1 MALREAAVAE
11 FLVGFLAGPEG
22 PDALPVIGEDAR
34 RLASVWALE
43 LENDEQA
50 GDLIETLRSLYAPLR
65 LIGLGDRQRQIKLEG
80 VRRMIRIMQRDAFV
94 LESGNHAPHLSGLSM
109 RISEL
114 KSCAMHEIRAIQP
127 TGPDV
132 QQLWQEYKMF
142 LQSHLT
148 VFGLE
153 SLDLE

>member
-11 FLVGFLAGPEG
+11 FLVAFLAGPEG
-22 PDALPVIGEDAR
+22 RDALPAIGADAS

-43 LENDEQA
+43 LESDEQV
-50 GDLIETLRSLYAPLR
+50 GELIETLRCLYAPLR
-65 LIGLGDRQRQIKLEG
+65 LVSLGDRQRQIKLET

-94 LESGNHAPHLSGLSM
+94 LESGNHAPHLSLLSR

-114 KSCAMHEIRAIQP
+114 KSCAMREIRTIQP